1 MLTKWPT
8 NHGKISRLYV
18 APLRPHSEKM
28 DSRAGAYLVQT
39 LSIKAKTDRER
50 VRGKRRGR
58 ILCSAALRNEGGPFS
73 HLIDVLRAA
82 ARRLDV
88 Y

>member
-1 MLTKWPT
+1 MVRSHDYTLRRFDRILRKWT
-8 NHGKISRLYV
+8 LERVS
-18 APLRPHSEKM
+18 
-28 DSRAGAYLVQT
+28 AYLVQT
-39 LSIKAKTDRER
+39 LSIKAKTDRE
-50 VRGKRRGR
+50 RGKRRGR